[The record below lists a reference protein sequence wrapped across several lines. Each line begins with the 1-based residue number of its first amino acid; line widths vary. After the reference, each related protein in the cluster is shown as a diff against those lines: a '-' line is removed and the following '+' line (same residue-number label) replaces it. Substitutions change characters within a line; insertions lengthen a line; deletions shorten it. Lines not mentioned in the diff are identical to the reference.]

1 MDIRK
6 SVSVSLVVWLLAPTA
21 GAAAMAGRA
30 VVTNNQRLY
39 REARVRS
46 KAVGRLTVG
55 EEVTVTGRRGDL
67 LEISLPNQKA
77 GWTLANGLIVL
88 DENPHAAAL
97 LFEAADSMAQSN
109 SLDSWQAAARLF
121 RKAAAL
127 GCGTGFQPVA
137 VAGERP
143 TRTEAAPAG
152 AQAGSP
158 CHSPYAAEAAFRAA
172 ELAWQAE
179 IRQTGAPSDKGSLAD
194 LGAVTRT
201 YAKTPAAARAA
212 FLLLRNSLCE
222 YWDGTP
228 GCPATEVGL
237 ISDYLRQYPSSVHA
251 AEARYAIAYRHAALV
266 EIHLA
271 KDKPHFSPEKAVEHK
286 AKALAACE
294 QLAQDPVATL
304 WRVRAERLIWSL
316 QNNVGVYSDIQV
328 ALRKQ

>member
-1 MDIRK
+1 MDVRK
-6 SVSVSLVVWLLAPTA
+6 SVLVSLVVWLLTPTA

-39 REARVRS
+39 REARLRS
-46 KAVGRLTVG
+46 KAIGRLTIG
-55 EEVTVTGRRGDL
+55 EEVTVTGRQGDL

-97 LFEAADSMAQSN
+97 LFEAAGSMAESN

-121 RKAAAL
+121 RMAAAL
-127 GCGTGFQPVA
+127 AT
-137 VAGERP
+137 AG
-143 TRTEAAPAG
+143 
-152 AQAGSP
+152 
-158 CHSPYAAEAAFRAA
+158 PYAAEAAFRAA

-194 LGAVTRT
+194 LAAVTRT

-222 YWDGTP
+222 HWDGTP
-228 GCPATEVGL
+228 GCPAAEVGL
-237 ISDYLRQYPSSVHA
+237 ISDYLQQYPNSVHA

-266 EIHLA
+266 EIYLA
-271 KDKPHFSPEKAVEHK
+271 KDKAYFSPEKAVEHK
-286 AKALAACE
+286 AKALAASE
-294 QLAQDPVATL
+294 QLARDPVGIL

>member
-1 MDIRK
+1 MDTRK
-6 SVSVSLVVWLLAPTA
+6 TVFVSLAIWLLAPTA

-39 REARVRS
+39 REARLRS
-46 KAVGRLTVG
+46 KAIGRLTVG
-55 EEVTVTGRRGDL
+55 EEVTVTGRQGDL

-97 LFEAADSMAQSN
+97 LFDAADSMAESN
-109 SLDSWQAAARLF
+109 SVDSWQAAARLF

-127 GCGTGFQPVA
+127 TT
-137 VAGERP
+137 AG
-143 TRTEAAPAG
+143 
-152 AQAGSP
+152 
-158 CHSPYAAEAAFRAA
+158 PYAAEAAFRAA
-172 ELAWQAE
+172 ELAWQTE

-194 LGAVTRT
+194 LAAVTRT

-212 FLLLRNSLCE
+212 FLLVRNSLCE
-222 YWDGTP
+222 HWDGTP
-228 GCPATEVGL
+228 GCPAAEVGL
-237 ISDYLRQYPSSVHA
+237 ISDYLQQYPNSVHA

-266 EIHLA
+266 EIYLA
-271 KDKPHFSPEKAVEHK
+271 KDKAYFSPEKAVEHK

-328 ALRKQ
+328 ALKKQ

>member
-1 MDIRK
+1 MDVRK
-6 SVSVSLVVWLLAPTA
+6 TVLVSLVVWLLAPTA

-39 REARVRS
+39 REARLRS
-46 KAVGRLTVG
+46 KAIGRLTIG
-55 EEVTVTGRRGDL
+55 EEVTVTGRQGDL

-97 LFEAADSMAQSN
+97 LFDAADSMAESN

-127 GCGTGFQPVA
+127 GCGTGLQPV
-137 VAGERP
+137 P
-143 TRTEAAPAG
+143 APG
-152 AQAGSP
+152 KPSAQAQAAQAESL

-194 LGAVTRT
+194 LAAVTRT

-222 YWDGTP
+222 HWDGTP
-228 GCPATEVGL
+228 GCPTAEVGL
-237 ISDYLRQYPSSVHA
+237 ISDYLQQYPNSVHA

-266 EIHLA
+266 EIYLA
-271 KDKPHFSPEKAVEHK
+271 KDKAYFSPEKAVEHK
-286 AKALAACE
+286 AKALAASE
-294 QLAQDPVATL
+294 QLARDPVGIL

-328 ALRKQ
+328 ALKKQ

>member
-1 MDIRK
+1 MDVRK
-6 SVSVSLVVWLLAPTA
+6 SVLVSLVIWLLTPTA

-39 REARVRS
+39 REARLRS
-46 KAVGRLTVG
+46 KAIGRLTIG
-55 EEVTVTGRRGDL
+55 EEVTVTGRQGDL

-97 LFEAADSMAQSN
+97 LFEAADSMAESN

-121 RKAAAL
+121 RMAAAL
-127 GCGTGFQPVA
+127 AT
-137 VAGERP
+137 AG
-143 TRTEAAPAG
+143 
-152 AQAGSP
+152 
-158 CHSPYAAEAAFRAA
+158 PYAAEAAFRAA

-194 LGAVTRT
+194 LAAVTRT

-222 YWDGTP
+222 HWDGTP
-228 GCPATEVGL
+228 GCPAAEVGL
-237 ISDYLRQYPSSVHA
+237 ISDYLQQYPNSVHA

-266 EIHLA
+266 EIYLA
-271 KDKPHFSPEKAVEHK
+271 KDKAYFSPEKAVEHK
-286 AKALAACE
+286 AKALAASE
-294 QLAQDPVATL
+294 QLARDPVGIL

>member
-1 MDIRK
+1 MDTRK
-6 SVSVSLVVWLLAPTA
+6 TVLVSLVIWLLAPTA

-46 KAVGRLTVG
+46 KAIGRLTVG
-55 EEVTVTGRRGDL
+55 EEVTVTGRQGDL

-88 DENPHAAAL
+88 DDNPHAGAL
-97 LFEAADSMAQSN
+97 LFDAADSMAESN

-127 GCGTGFQPVA
+127 TT
-137 VAGERP
+137 AG
-143 TRTEAAPAG
+143 
-152 AQAGSP
+152 
-158 CHSPYAAEAAFRAA
+158 PYAGEAAFRAA

-179 IRQTGAPSDKGSLAD
+179 IRQTSAPSDKGSLAD
-194 LGAVTRT
+194 LAAVTRT

-222 YWDGTP
+222 HWDGTP
-228 GCPATEVGL
+228 GCPAAEIGL
-237 ISDYLRQYPSSVHA
+237 ISDYLQQYPNSVHA

-266 EIHLA
+266 EIYLA
-271 KDKPHFSPEKAVEHK
+271 KDKAYFSPEKAVEHK
-286 AKALAACE
+286 AKALAASE
-294 QLAQDPVATL
+294 QLARDPVATL

-328 ALRKQ
+328 ALKRF

>member
-1 MDIRK
+1 MDVRK
-6 SVSVSLVVWLLAPTA
+6 SVLVSLVVWLLTPTA

-39 REARVRS
+39 REARLRS
-46 KAVGRLTVG
+46 KAIGRLTIG
-55 EEVTVTGRRGDL
+55 EEVTVTGRQGDL

-97 LFEAADSMAQSN
+97 LFEAAGSMAESN

-121 RKAAAL
+121 RMAAAL
-127 GCGTGFQPVA
+127 AT
-137 VAGERP
+137 AG
-143 TRTEAAPAG
+143 
-152 AQAGSP
+152 
-158 CHSPYAAEAAFRAA
+158 PYAAEAAFRAA

-194 LGAVTRT
+194 LAAVTRT

-222 YWDGTP
+222 HWDGTP
-228 GCPATEVGL
+228 GCPAAEVGL
-237 ISDYLRQYPSSVHA
+237 ISDYLQQYPNSVHA

-266 EIHLA
+266 EIYLA
-271 KDKPHFSPEKAVEHK
+271 KDKAYFSPEKAVEHK

-294 QLAQDPVATL
+294 QLARDPVGIL

>member
-1 MDIRK
+1 MDVRK
-6 SVSVSLVVWLLAPTA
+6 SVLVSLVVWLLTPTA

-39 REARVRS
+39 REARLRS
-46 KAVGRLTVG
+46 KAIGRLTIG
-55 EEVTVTGRRGDL
+55 EEVTVTGRQGDL

-97 LFEAADSMAQSN
+97 LFEAADSMAESN

-121 RKAAAL
+121 RMAAAL
-127 GCGTGFQPVA
+127 AT
-137 VAGERP
+137 AG
-143 TRTEAAPAG
+143 
-152 AQAGSP
+152 
-158 CHSPYAAEAAFRAA
+158 PYAAEAAFRAA

-194 LGAVTRT
+194 LAAVTRT

-222 YWDGTP
+222 HWDGTP
-228 GCPATEVGL
+228 GCPAAEVGL
-237 ISDYLRQYPSSVHA
+237 ISDYLQQYPNSVHA

-266 EIHLA
+266 EIYLA
-271 KDKPHFSPEKAVEHK
+271 KDKAYFSPEKAVEHK
-286 AKALAACE
+286 AKALAASE
-294 QLAQDPVATL
+294 QLARDPVGIL

>member
-1 MDIRK
+1 MDVRK
-6 SVSVSLVVWLLAPTA
+6 SVLVSLVVWLLTPTA

-39 REARVRS
+39 REARLRS
-46 KAVGRLTVG
+46 KAIGRLTIG
-55 EEVTVTGRRGDL
+55 EEVTVTGRQGDL

-97 LFEAADSMAQSN
+97 LFEAADSMAESN

-121 RKAAAL
+121 RMAAAL
-127 GCGTGFQPVA
+127 AT
-137 VAGERP
+137 AG
-143 TRTEAAPAG
+143 
-152 AQAGSP
+152 
-158 CHSPYAAEAAFRAA
+158 PYAAEAAFRAA

-194 LGAVTRT
+194 LAAVTRT

-222 YWDGTP
+222 HWDGTP
-228 GCPATEVGL
+228 GCPAAEVGL
-237 ISDYLRQYPSSVHA
+237 ISDYLQQYPNSVHA

-266 EIHLA
+266 EIYLA
-271 KDKPHFSPEKAVEHK
+271 KDKAYFSPEKAVEHK

-294 QLAQDPVATL
+294 QLARDPVGIL

>member
-1 MDIRK
+1 MDTRK
-6 SVSVSLVVWLLAPTA
+6 TVLVSLVVWLLAPTA

-39 REARVRS
+39 REARLRS
-46 KAVGRLTVG
+46 KAIGRLTVG
-55 EEVTVTGRRGDL
+55 EEVTVTGRQGDL

-97 LFEAADSMAQSN
+97 LFDAADSMAESN

-127 GCGTGFQPVA
+127 GCGTGLQPVPA
-137 VAGERP
+137 AGERS
-143 TRTEAAPAG
+143 TKT
-152 AQAGSP
+152 QAESL

-179 IRQTGAPSDKGSLAD
+179 IRQTGASSDKGSLAD
-194 LGAVTRT
+194 LAAVTRT

-222 YWDGTP
+222 HWDGTP
-228 GCPATEVGL
+228 GCPAAEVGL
-237 ISDYLRQYPSSVHA
+237 ISGYLQQYPNSVHA
-251 AEARYAIAYRHAALV
+251 AEARYAVAYRHAALV
-266 EIHLA
+266 EIYLA
-271 KDKPHFSPEKAVEHK
+271 KDKAYFSPEKAVEHK
-286 AKALAACE
+286 AKALAASE
-294 QLAQDPVATL
+294 QLAQDTVATL

>member
-1 MDIRK
+1 MDVRK
-6 SVSVSLVVWLLAPTA
+6 SVLVSLVVWLLTPTA

-39 REARVRS
+39 REARLRS
-46 KAVGRLTVG
+46 KAIGRLTIG
-55 EEVTVTGRRGDL
+55 EEVTVTGRQGDL

-97 LFEAADSMAQSN
+97 LFEAADSMAESN

-121 RKAAAL
+121 RMAAAL
-127 GCGTGFQPVA
+127 AT
-137 VAGERP
+137 AG
-143 TRTEAAPAG
+143 
-152 AQAGSP
+152 
-158 CHSPYAAEAAFRAA
+158 PYAAEAAFRAA

-179 IRQTGAPSDKGSLAD
+179 IRQTGASSDKGSLAD
-194 LGAVTRT
+194 LAAVTRT
-201 YAKTPAAARAA
+201 YAKSPAAARAA

-222 YWDGTP
+222 QWDGTP
-228 GCPATEVGL
+228 GCPAAEVGL
-237 ISDYLRQYPSSVHA
+237 ISDYLRQYPNSVHA

-266 EIHLA
+266 EIYLA
-271 KDKPHFSPEKAVEHK
+271 KDKAHFSPEKAVEHK
-286 AKALAACE
+286 AKALAASE

>member
-6 SVSVSLVVWLLAPTA
+6 SVLVSLVVWLLAPTA

-46 KAVGRLTVG
+46 KAIGRLTIG
-55 EEVTVTGRRGDL
+55 EEVTVTGRQGDL

-97 LFEAADSMAQSN
+97 LFEAADSMAESN
-109 SLDSWQAAARLF
+109 FLDSWQAAARLF

-127 GCGTGFQPVA
+127 TT
-137 VAGERP
+137 AG
-143 TRTEAAPAG
+143 
-152 AQAGSP
+152 
-158 CHSPYAAEAAFRAA
+158 PYAAEAAFRAA
-172 ELAWQAE
+172 ELAWQGE

-194 LGAVTRT
+194 LAAVTRT

-222 YWDGTP
+222 HWDGTP
-228 GCPATEVGL
+228 GCPAAEVGL
-237 ISDYLRQYPSSVHA
+237 ISDYLQQYPNSVHA

-271 KDKPHFSPEKAVEHK
+271 KDKAYFSPEKAVEHK
-286 AKALAACE
+286 AKALAASE
-294 QLAQDPVATL
+294 QLARDPVGIL

-328 ALRKQ
+328 ALKRF

>member
-1 MDIRK
+1 MDTRK
-6 SVSVSLVVWLLAPTA
+6 TVLVSLVVWLLAPTA

-46 KAVGRLTVG
+46 KAIGRLTIG

-97 LFEAADSMAQSN
+97 LFDAADSMAESN

-127 GCGTGFQPVA
+127 TT
-137 VAGERP
+137 AG
-143 TRTEAAPAG
+143 
-152 AQAGSP
+152 
-158 CHSPYAAEAAFRAA
+158 PYAAEAAFRAA

-194 LGAVTRT
+194 LAAVTKT
-201 YAKTPAAARAA
+201 YAKTPAAFRAA

-222 YWDGTP
+222 HWDGTP
-228 GCPATEVGL
+228 GCPEAEIGL
-237 ISDYLRQYPSSVHA
+237 ISGYLQQYPNSIHA

-266 EIHLA
+266 EIYLA
-271 KDKPHFSPEKAVEHK
+271 KDKAYFSPEKAVEHK
-286 AKALAACE
+286 AKALAASE

-328 ALRKQ
+328 ALKKF

>member
-1 MDIRK
+1 MDVRK
-6 SVSVSLVVWLLAPTA
+6 SVLVSLAVWLLAPTA

-46 KAVGRLTVG
+46 KAIGRLTVG
-55 EEVTVTGRRGDL
+55 EEVTVTGRQGDL

-88 DENPHAAAL
+88 DDNPHAAAL
-97 LFEAADSMAQSN
+97 LFDAADSMAETN
-109 SLDSWQAAARLF
+109 SLDSWQAAALLF

-127 GCGTGFQPVA
+127 TT
-137 VAGERP
+137 AG
-143 TRTEAAPAG
+143 
-152 AQAGSP
+152 
-158 CHSPYAAEAAFRAA
+158 PYAAEAAFRAA

-194 LGAVTRT
+194 LAAVTRT
-201 YAKTPAAARAA
+201 YAKTPTAARAA

-222 YWDGTP
+222 HWDGTP
-228 GCPATEVGL
+228 GCPAAEVGL
-237 ISDYLRQYPSSVHA
+237 ISDYLQQYPNSVHA

-266 EIHLA
+266 EIYLA
-271 KDKPHFSPEKAVEHK
+271 KDKAYFSPEKAVEHK

-304 WRVRAERLIWSL
+304 WRARAERLIWSL

-328 ALRKQ
+328 ALKRF